1 MSRQPEIRTRSLAT
15 IRSLLQT
22 MITLSSASLGFVA
35 ALAWNDAVKATFK
48 KFLGEADSLS
58 ALYTYAIV
66 ATFAAI
72 FVVGFLS
79 WLAVKVGGNA
89 MISREVDG

>member
-1 MSRQPEIRTRSLAT
+1 MTRKTELRNRSLTT

-22 MITLSSASLGFVA
+22 MITLASASLGFVA
-35 ALAWNDAVKATFK
+35 ALAWNDAIKATFK
-48 KFLGEADSLS
+48 KLLGDADSLG

-72 FVVGFLS
+72 FVVGLLS
-79 WLAVKVGGNA
+79 WLATKVGGST
-89 MISREVDG
+89 MIDREVDG